1 MVSERETL
9 PVNGFGKGDL
19 TSKWSRKERPY
30 QQMVS
35 ERETLPVNGFGK
47 RDLTSKWFQKG
58 RPYQ

>member
-19 TSKWSRKERPY
+19 TSKWF
-30 QQMVS
+30 S
-35 ERETLPVNGFGK
+35 ERETLPVNGLRKG
-47 RDLTSKWFQKG
+47 DLTSKWFEKG